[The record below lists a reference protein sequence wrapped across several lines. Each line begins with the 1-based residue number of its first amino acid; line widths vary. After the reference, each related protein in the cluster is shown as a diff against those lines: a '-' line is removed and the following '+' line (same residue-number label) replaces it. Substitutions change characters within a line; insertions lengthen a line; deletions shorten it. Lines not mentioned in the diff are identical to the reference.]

1 MKSFEINFEI
11 RCDFNDDAEG
21 RENYGWLYVN
31 GESVKY
37 VKAYSRQCVESIL
50 KKYLKDNIDKFIN

>member
-11 RCDFNDDAEG
+11 RCDFNDSAEG
-21 RENYGWLYVN
+21 RENYGWLFVN

-37 VKAYSRQCVESIL
+37 VRAYSRQCVESIL